1 MAKAGNPNYKKG
13 VSGNPNGRPKGS
25 KNVKTQ
31 KWHQLCDYLLDE
43 GTERLMKAMEQLEP
57 KEFVDAYAKIL
68 VYIKPKLAS
77 VDQNSSEGIRIIIT
91 DELNDSNREDDSDSA
106 S

>member
-1 MAKAGNPNYKKG
+1 MAKPGNPAWKG
-13 VSGNPNGRPKGS
+13 KSGNPKGRTPGS

-91 DELNDSNREDDSDSA
+91 DELNDTNREDDSDSA